1 MGYHFREVNLQE
13 KIKCAEQ
20 RKKELDL
27 LINHWRVQIEK
38 ERKTIT
44 RVKGPTSGAE

>member
-1 MGYHFREVNLQE
+1 MGNHFRQVNLQE

-27 LINHWRVQIEK
+27 LINHWRKQSED
-38 ERKTIT
+38 ERKAIGRVEEST
-44 RVKGPTSGAE
+44 RGA

>member
-1 MGYHFREVNLQE
+1 MNLQE

-27 LINHWRVQIEK
+27 LINHWRKQSEK
-38 ERKTIT
+38 ERKTT
-44 RVKGPTSGAE
+44 ARVKGPTSGAE

>member
-1 MGYHFREVNLQE
+1 MGDHFRQVNLQE

-27 LINHWRVQIEK
+27 LINHWRKQSEDERTIIAGVEK
-38 ERKTIT
+38 ST
-44 RVKGPTSGAE
+44 RGT

>member
-1 MGYHFREVNLQE
+1 MGNHFRQVNLQE

-27 LINHWRVQIEK
+27 LINNWRQQSED
-38 ERKTIT
+38 ERTIIAG
-44 RVKGPTSGAE
+44 VEGPTSGIE

>member
-1 MGYHFREVNLQE
+1 VGDHFRKVNLQE

-27 LINHWRVQIEK
+27 LINNWRQQSEN
-38 ERKTIT
+38 ERKTT
-44 RVKGPTSGAE
+44 RGSKGPTS

>member
-1 MGYHFREVNLQE
+1 MGDHFRQVNLQE

-27 LINHWRVQIEK
+27 LINHWRKQSVK
-38 ERKTIT
+38 EQQSSNGSTK
-44 RVKGPTSGAE
+44 